1 MNKLLFSVLIF
12 LSIYSACKEQKDT
25 KTNQL
30 KTYSNFAEKLKPDMN
45 YNQIV
50 ATFGE
55 PFSDIGSGIHIYV
68 YKLADSTEML
78 IGYTDKILYAKQIDK
93 KQQIINELIKF

>member
-1 MNKLLFSVLIF
+1 MQKSLFLVFIL
-12 LSIYSACKEQKDT
+12 LSIFTACKEQKEI
-25 KTNQL
+25 KTIQTD
-30 KTYSNFAEKLKPDMN
+30 TYSYFAEKLKPDMN

-55 PFSDIGSGIHIYV
+55 PHSDIGSGIHIYV

-78 IGYTDKILYAKQIDK
+78 IGYSDKILYAKQIDK
-93 KQQIINELIKF
+93 QQQIINELIKF

>member
-1 MNKLLFSVLIF
+1 MNKILFSVLIF
-12 LSIYSACKEQKDT
+12 FSICSACKEQKDT
-25 KTNQL
+25 KFNQL
-30 KTYSNFAEKLKPDMN
+30 NTYSDFAEKLKPDMN

-55 PFSDIGSGIHIYV
+55 PFSDIGSGIHVYV
-68 YKLADSTEML
+68 YKLTDSTEMI

-93 KQQIINELIKF
+93 NQQIINELIKF

>member
-1 MNKLLFSVLIF
+1 MNKTLFSVALLLLIF
-12 LSIYSACKEQKDT
+12 TACKEQKEI
-25 KTNQL
+25 KNNQL
-30 KTYSNFAEKLKPDMN
+30 HTYSYFAEKLKPDMN

-55 PFSDIGSGIHIYV
+55 PFSDSGSGIHIYV
-68 YKLADSTEML
+68 YKLADSTKML

-93 KQQIINELIKF
+93 NQQIINELIKF